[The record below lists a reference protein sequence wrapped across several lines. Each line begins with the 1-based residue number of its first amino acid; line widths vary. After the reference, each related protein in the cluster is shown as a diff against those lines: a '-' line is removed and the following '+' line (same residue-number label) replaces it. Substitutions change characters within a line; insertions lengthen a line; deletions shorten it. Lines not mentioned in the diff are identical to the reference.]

1 MDPGFAGTGGGA
13 AVAAGT
19 YWVRGCAWKPWD
31 DTDAAR
37 AGEFQARKTQAV
49 IPPVR
54 DLS

>member
-1 MDPGFAGTGGGA
+1 MDDADRQPREM
-13 AVAAGT
+13 
-19 YWVRGCAWKPWD
+19 VRGCAWKPSD
-31 DTDAAR
+31 DTGAAR